1 MYVVAGCMGKI
12 IFMIF
17 YVVQDHAGHIFGV
30 DSSPMIE
37 KLEQYN
43 DILEV
48 CLFNIYIQS
57 VFLILYFASMNSGS
71 MFILLLAQI
80 KSL

>member
-1 MYVVAGCMGKI
+1 MYIVVGCMGKI

-48 CLFNIYIQS
+48 CLTYTYKVYS
-57 VFLILYFASMNSGS
+57 
-71 MFILLLAQI
+71 
-80 KSL
+80 

>member
-1 MYVVAGCMGKI
+1 MYIVAGCMGKI
-12 IFMIF
+12 IFMSF
-17 YVVQDHAGHIFGV
+17 FVVQDHAGHIFGV

-48 CLFNIYIQS
+48 CLFNICIQS
-57 VFLILYFASMNSGS
+57 LFLILHFASMNSGS

-80 KSL
+80 KSP

>member
-1 MYVVAGCMGKI
+1 MYIVAGCMGKL

-30 DSSPMIE
+30 DSSPMID

-48 CLFNIYIQS
+48 CLMSIMFVYI
-57 VFLILYFASMNSGS
+57 
-71 MFILLLAQI
+71 
-80 KSL
+80 

>member
-1 MYVVAGCMGKI
+1 MYIVAGCMGKL

-48 CLFNIYIQS
+48 CLMNI
-57 VFLILYFASMNSGS
+57 
-71 MFILLLAQI
+71 MFV
-80 KSL
+80 

>member
-1 MYVVAGCMGKI
+1 MYIVAGCMGKI

-48 CLFNIYIQS
+48 CLTYTYKVYS
-57 VFLILYFASMNSGS
+57 
-71 MFILLLAQI
+71 
-80 KSL
+80 